1 MFDLF
6 QEPLQEYEAYG
17 WTAAVLT
24 SLAFLPQAYRVF
36 MRDDVGDLSLAT
48 FTMYAWGLILW
59 IVYGYFMEDRPTI
72 FSGVAGLIPV
82 AYIWNKIRNKNRI
95 AEETTREVSSK
106 RSSRRLRRSG
116 RVA

>member
-6 QEPLQEYEAYG
+6 SEPLQEYEAYG
-17 WTAAVLT
+17 WTAAALT

-48 FTMYAWGLILW
+48 FTIYAWGLVLW
-59 IVYGYFMEDRPTI
+59 VVYGYMMDDRPTI
-72 FSGVAGLIPV
+72 FSGVAGLVPV
-82 AYIWNKIRNKNRI
+82 LYIWNKIRNKNKI
-95 AEETTREVSSK
+95 AEETVRASSGKHRVK
-106 RSSRRLRRSG
+106 RGRSG